1 MVIRFP
7 WKFARH
13 INDKGGKRDQ
23 IIDRRAPSKVSNE
36 TDREEQYHELELT
49 AEHINNAR

>member
-13 INDKGGKRDQ
+13 NDKGGKRYK
-23 IIDRRAPSKVSNE
+23 IIDRRAPSKVGNE